1 MERLIDKEVDSFVED
16 IERAITKQIDAAA
29 RAVRNNANI
38 DAAIDSEPITEVYQD
53 AWKNAALTITG
64 KVYNAIDASRKEFTD
79 EQYTSWEDNVDTYLA
94 QKGGEQIRLIDNY
107 TKEWVRATVTSATQT
122 AAEMGLGT
130 DDIAKILRGMWSGYT
145 DQDGVVYPGISKN
158 RALRIAQ
165 TEMNAAAN
173 YGAMEAATAAGM
185 TRKFWITAND
195 QRVRPDPRK
204 KPREGDANHRELDG
218 EERPIGEAFS
228 NGLMRPS
235 EAGKP
240 PGEVINCRCQ
250 MGFLP

>member
-1 MERLIDKEVDSFVED
+1 MERLIDKEVDSFVDD
-16 IERAITKQIDAAA
+16 IEQAITKQIDAAA
-29 RAVRNNANI
+29 RAVRNDSNI
-38 DAAIDSEPITEVYQD
+38 DAAIDSEPITEVYQG

-94 QKGGEQIRLIDNY
+94 QNGGEQIRLIDNY
-107 TKEWVRATVTSATQT
+107 TKEWVQATVTSATQT

-145 DQDGVVYPGISKN
+145 DQDGTVYPGISKN

-185 TRKFWITAND
+185 TRKFWITASD

-204 KPREGDANHRELDG
+204 KPRAGDANHRVLDG

>member
-16 IERAITKQIDAAA
+16 MEQAITKQIDAAA
-29 RAVRNNANI
+29 RAVRNNADT
-38 DAAIDSEPITEVYQD
+38 DAAIDSEPIAEVYLD
-53 AWKNAALTITG
+53 AWKSAALTITG

-79 EQYTSWEDNVDTYLA
+79 EQYTSWEDNVDEYLA
-94 QKGGEQIRLIDNY
+94 RKGGEQIVLIDNY
-107 TKEWVRATVTSATQT
+107 TKEWVRATVTAATQQ
-122 AAEMGLGT
+122 AAELGLGT
-130 DDIAKILRGMWSGYT
+130 DDIALLMRDRWGELSR
-145 DQDGVVYPGISKN
+145 N

-185 TRKFWITAND
+185 TKKFWITAGD
-195 QRVRPDPRK
+195 QRVRPDLSKKPGK
-204 KPREGDANHRELDG
+204 KPRLGEANHRKLDG
-218 EERPIGEAFS
+218 EERLLNEPFS
-228 NGLMRPS
+228 NGLMQPS
-235 EAGKP
+235 QAGGP

>member
-29 RAVRNNANI
+29 RAVRNNGNI

-145 DQDGVVYPGISKN
+145 DQDGAVYPGISKN

-185 TRKFWITAND
+185 TRKFWIPARD
-195 QRVRPDPRK
+195 DKVRP
-204 KPREGDANHRELDG
+204 EHLEAGNAE
-218 EERPIGEAFS
+218 PIGIQEKFNIGGYS
-228 NGLMRPS
+228 MDRPS
-235 EAGKP
+235 DPDGPAKH
-240 PGEVINCRCQ
+240 VINCRCQ

>member
-1 MERLIDKEVDSFVED
+1 MDVEVDRFVDE
-16 IERAITKQIDAAA
+16 IEAAITKQIDAAA
-29 RAVRNNANI
+29 RAVRSDSNI
-38 DAAIDSEPITEVYQD
+38 DAAIDSEPIKEVYEK
-53 AWKNAALTITG
+53 AWKRAALTITG
-64 KVYNAIDASRKEFTD
+64 KVYNAIDASRKDFTP
-79 EQYTSWEDNVDTYLA
+79 EQYTSWEDNLDQYLA
-94 QKGGEQIRLIDNY
+94 SKGGEQIVLIDNY
-107 TKEWVRATVTSATQT
+107 TKEWVRATVTSATQQ
-122 AAEMGLGT
+122 AVELGLGT
-130 DDIAKILRGMWSGYT
+130 DDIAKLMRDKWGEL
-145 DQDGVVYPGISKN
+145 SKN

-185 TRKFWITAND
+185 TRKFWITASD

-204 KPREGDANHRELDG
+204 KPRAGDANHRVLDG

-235 EAGKP
+235 ETGGP

>member
-38 DAAIDSEPITEVYQD
+38 NAAIDSEPITEVYQD
-53 AWKNAALTITG
+53 AWKSAALTITG

-107 TKEWVRATVTSATQT
+107 TKKWVRATVTSATQQ
-122 AAEMGLGT
+122 AVELGLGT
-130 DDIAKILRGMWSGYT
+130 DDIALLMRDRWGELSR
-145 DQDGVVYPGISKN
+145 N

-185 TRKFWITAND
+185 TRKFWITASD

-204 KPREGDANHRELDG
+204 KPRAGDANHRVLDG

-235 EAGKP
+235 EAGGP

>member
-16 IERAITKQIDAAA
+16 IERAITKQVDAAA
-29 RAVRNNANI
+29 RAVRNNTNI

-79 EQYTSWEDNVDTYLA
+79 EQYTSWEDNVDEYLA
-94 QKGGEQIRLIDNY
+94 QRGGEQIRLIDNY
-107 TKEWVRATVTSATQT
+107 TKEWVRATVTSATQQ
-122 AAEMGLGT
+122 AVELGLGT
-130 DDIAKILRGMWSGYT
+130 DDIALLMRDRWGELSR
-145 DQDGVVYPGISKN
+145 N

-185 TRKFWITAND
+185 TKKFWITAGD
-195 QRVRPDPRK
+195 QRVRPDLSKKPGK
-204 KPREGDANHRELDG
+204 KPRPGEANHRKLDG
-218 EERPIGEAFS
+218 EERLLNEPFS
-228 NGLMRPS
+228 NGLMQPS
-235 EAGKP
+235 QAGGP
-240 PGEVINCRCQ
+240 AGEVINCRCQ